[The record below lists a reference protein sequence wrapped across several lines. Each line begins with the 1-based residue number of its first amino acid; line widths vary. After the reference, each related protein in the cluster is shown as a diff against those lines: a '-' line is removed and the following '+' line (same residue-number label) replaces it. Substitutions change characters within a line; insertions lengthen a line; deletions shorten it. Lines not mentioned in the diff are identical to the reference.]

1 MNLLIVITYT
11 VAQLLAAIVATGH
24 GQELTWYTPRIEYY
38 LPKGAPAGVKGATNC
53 WPPVYSGVAYINP
66 DLPEDERLE
75 TAIHELIHLANNC
88 HGAEHDVEL
97 ATADVLA
104 YLGERD
110 TLLRFISR
118 KAEGCYAPTLPEH
131 IAMEYY
137 CVPLWEIAR
146 GDLAEYPYLLE
157 VLQEIGVR

>member
-1 MNLLIVITYT
+1 MDIFTTVVISVT
-11 VAQLLAAIVATGH
+11 QLLGAIVATGH

-38 LPKGAPAGVKGATNC
+38 LPEGVPANIKGVTQC

-66 DLPEDERLE
+66 RLSEEEQLE

-88 HGAEHDVEL
+88 HGSESATDL

-146 GDLAEYPYLLE
+146 GDLAEYPYLLG
-157 VLQEIGVR
+157 VLEEIGVR